1 MKLGGIKF
9 ADVFGG
15 YELVNIPASR
25 IPQDA
30 ATAVF
35 GAINSGI
42 LGATYDPFWYVG
54 SQVANGKNHLFLC
67 KEIRATANK
76 DTSIVG
82 LVINVPPSE
91 KASQGDGA
99 KVVRIIE
106 EADLPE
112 DLRCVFFCCEQN
124 LVGVSYKPLFYVG
137 SQIVK
142 GVNHYF
148 ICQAKG
154 IYPGAEPYAVVVCI
168 NVFENIKSIVSI
180 ERINDTAEEPK
191 LGYSFTW

>member
-42 LGATYDPFWYVG
+42 LGATYTPLWYVG
-54 SQVANGKNHLFLC
+54 SQLVKGKNHFFIAQ
-67 KEIRATANK
+67 EVRATAKK
-76 DTSIVG
+76 DTCIVG

-91 KASQGDGA
+91 KAAQGAGA

-112 DLRCVFFCCEQN
+112 DLQCVFSTAMQG
-124 LVGVSYKPLFYVG
+124 LVGVGYKPLFYVG

-142 GVNHYF
+142 GVNYYF

-168 NVFENIKSIVSI
+168 NVFENTKSIVSI
-180 ERINDTAEEPK
+180 ERIEDTVEDMK
-191 LGYSFTW
+191 LGYAFTW

>member
-54 SQVANGKNHLFLC
+54 SQVVNGKNHLFLC

-91 KASQGDGA
+91 QAFQGKDA
-99 KVVRIIE
+99 RVVNVIE
-106 EADLPE
+106 EANLPDDLKCIFSCA
-112 DLRCVFFCCEQN
+112 LQG
-124 LVGVSYKPLFYVG
+124 LVGVGYKPLFYVG
-137 SQIVK
+137 SQVVK
-142 GVNHYF
+142 GTNHYF

-154 IYPGAEPYAVVVCI
+154 MYPGADPYAVLMCI
-168 NVFENIKSIVSI
+168 NVFDNRSSIVFI
-180 ERINDTAEEPK
+180 ERIDDTAEEPK